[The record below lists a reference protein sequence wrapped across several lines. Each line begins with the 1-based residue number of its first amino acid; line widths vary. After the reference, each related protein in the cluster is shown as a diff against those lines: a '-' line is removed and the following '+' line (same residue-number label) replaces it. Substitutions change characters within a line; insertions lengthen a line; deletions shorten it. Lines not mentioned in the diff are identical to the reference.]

1 MYSRN
6 DGNINKTD
14 LIQLCPAMLYQM
26 TKQEC
31 HAKEETDEEEEEET
45 GNEEAAKG
53 IIRMYIGKLQ
63 MLLQYIMKEKALII
77 PCGV

>member
-31 HAKEETDEEEEEET
+31 HAKEEKRTDEEEQT
-45 GNEEAAKG
+45 G
-53 IIRMYIGKLQ
+53 
-63 MLLQYIMKEKALII
+63 KEQPARGM
-77 PCGV
+77 C

>member
-14 LIQLCPAMLYQM
+14 LIQLCPAMLYLM

-31 HAKEETDEEEEEET
+31 HAKEEKMAEEEEET
-45 GNEEAAKG
+45 G
-53 IIRMYIGKLQ
+53 
-63 MLLQYIMKEKALII
+63 KEK
-77 PCGV
+77 PVRGMC